1 EAVKNAL
8 ERTARGFEFEYKDI
22 DNNSEIDLTNK
33 KITIKDGLSIDEV
46 INTLIDSVTTVLL
59 TTRRAE
65 GLENLEDFEQNAV
78 IYAVKSK
85 LGLDVPDFTLDTNSL
100 NENGLVELKNNLQKI
115 RSVTKQMLSNIES
128 SIEYAVRQLI
138 KEEKEKTGQVEENKE
153 QIKHTTKPKTE
164 MAKVNTKKTE
174 SEVQ

>member
-1 EAVKNAL
+1 
-8 ERTARGFEFEYKDI
+8 
-22 DNNSEIDLTNK
+22 
-33 KITIKDGLSIDEV
+33 
-46 INTLIDSVTTVLL
+46 
-59 TTRRAE
+59 
-65 GLENLEDFEQNAV
+65 
-78 IYAVKSK
+78 
-85 LGLDVPDFTLDTNSL
+85 
-100 NENGLVELKNNLQKI
+100 
-115 RSVTKQMLSNIES
+115 MLSNIES